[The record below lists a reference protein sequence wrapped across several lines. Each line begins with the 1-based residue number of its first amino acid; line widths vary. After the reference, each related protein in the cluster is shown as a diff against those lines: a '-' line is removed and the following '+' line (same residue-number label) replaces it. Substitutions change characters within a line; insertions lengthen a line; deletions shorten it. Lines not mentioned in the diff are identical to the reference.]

1 MLTER
6 ARNLLST
13 AFNLLL
19 LAAAGIASTLMH
31 AYWTPLRQG
40 FFCGDESISKPYF
53 PNTISSTLAGAVGV
67 TLPAIAIAGTELIL
81 WCRSDEG
88 RSCNKRDMFCGL
100 TMNGSIVSSLR
111 AYLYFLNGMVFTL
124 LLATSAH
131 SLVGRLRPHF
141 LDVCRPDWDQV
152 DCNLDAGRGRQRT
165 VYVTNYTCRG
175 DAERF
180 GEDAEAV
187 VEDARKSFFSGHTST
202 AFASM
207 TFVILYLQA
216 KTASRSSGGGLLLVP
231 FLQLLAFGVAFITAI
246 SRVTDNAHHPSDV
259 VAGAAVGVSIQ
270 VLNVVYVQRLF
281 SEENIR
287 VGEGATTVRKCDET
301 PGSAESIP
309 MLKRRDENAC
319 SS

>member
-1 MLTER
+1 
-6 ARNLLST
+6 
-13 AFNLLL
+13 
-19 LAAAGIASTLMH
+19 
-31 AYWTPLRQG
+31 
-40 FFCGDESISKPYF
+40 
-53 PNTISSTLAGAVGV
+53 
-67 TLPAIAIAGTELIL
+67 
-81 WCRSDEG
+81 
-88 RSCNKRDMFCGL
+88 
-100 TMNGSIVSSLR
+100 
-111 AYLYFLNGMVFTL
+111 MVFTL

-187 VEDARKSFFSGHTST
+187 VEDARKSFFSGHAST

-231 FLQLLAFGVAFITAI
+231 FLQLLAFGLAFITAI

-259 VAGAAVGVSIQ
+259 VAGAAVGVSVQ

>member
-6 ARNLLST
+6 ARNLLTT

-40 FFCGDESISKPYF
+40 FYCGDESISKPYF
-53 PNTISSTLAGAVGV
+53 ANTISSTLAGAVGV
-67 TLPAIAIAGTELIL
+67 TLPAITIAGTELIL

-88 RSCNKRDMFCGL
+88 RSGNKSDMFCGL
-100 TMNGSIVSSLR
+100 TMNSSIVSSLR

-141 LDVCRPDWDQV
+141 LDVCRPDWGQIG
-152 DCNLDAGRGRQRT
+152 CNLDAGHIRQRT

-175 DAERF
+175 DAESF
-180 GEDAEAV
+180 GEEAEAV

-216 KTASRSSGGGLLLVP
+216 KTASRSSGGLLLVP
-231 FLQLLAFGVAFITAI
+231 FLQLLAFFLAFITAI

-287 VGEGATTVRKCDET
+287 VGKGATTVRKCEET
-301 PGSAESIP
+301 PASAESIP
-309 MLKRRDENAC
+309 MLKLRDDQNVC